1 MNTLGDNNSFYMP
14 GVEDSNIAVARLGSS
29 ACPSS
34 HFKEFSDESLPA
46 ETRFILDY
54 DDSSGLCPLALIE
67 LWPTA
72 PLDPV
77 LPPDSRSTAPEDSE
91 SERSAHDVLI
101 HGKLKADGVILHA
114 AQTARLK

>member
-1 MNTLGDNNSFYMP
+1 MP

-29 ACPSS
+29 ACPSL
-34 HFKEFSDESLPA
+34 HFQEFSDESLPA
-46 ETRFILDY
+46 ETRLVLRY

-72 PLDPV
+72 PLHLDPV